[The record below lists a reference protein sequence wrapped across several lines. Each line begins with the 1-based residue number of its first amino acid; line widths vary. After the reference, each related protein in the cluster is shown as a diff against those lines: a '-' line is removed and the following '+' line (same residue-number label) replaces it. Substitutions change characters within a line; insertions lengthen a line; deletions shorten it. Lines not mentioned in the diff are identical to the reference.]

1 MNEEFANIKSI
12 EYKELSLIDVI
23 ILSQRDDLKAL
34 EELIK
39 RVQNNVYATLC
50 YLEDKN
56 FDPLDLTQEVLIRMS
71 KNIKSLKK
79 PNFFK
84 SWLNQ
89 ITMHVFYDYLRK
101 KNRQI
106 LTLSIDEQINSP
118 DEHSHITE
126 IPDTHKRP
134 EDATLTN
141 ELDTIIQESI
151 YKLPVSFRLPI
162 ILRELQ
168 GMSYEEIANSL
179 NTNIGTIKSRISRA
193 RNKLQEDLK
202 PYIA

>member
-1 MNEEFANIKSI
+1 MNDKFKDIKTI
-12 EYKELSLIDVI
+12 EYKELSITDVI
-23 ILSQRDDLKAL
+23 LLSQRDDFKAL

-39 RVQNNVYATLC
+39 RVQSNVYATLC
-50 YLEDKN
+50 YFEEKN
-56 FDPLDLTQEVLIRMS
+56 FDTLDLTQEVLIKMS

-79 PNFFK
+79 PHLFK

-89 ITMHVFYDYLRK
+89 ITMHVFYDHLRK
-101 KNRQI
+101 KNRQL
-106 LTLSIDEQINSP
+106 LTLSIDEPMNYFNTPAPIM
-118 DEHSHITE
+118 E
-126 IPDTHKRP
+126 IPDTHKPP
-134 EDATLTN
+134 EDTTLTH
-141 ELDTIIQESI
+141 ELDDQIRNSI
-151 YKLPVSFRLPI
+151 YKLPISFRIPI

-202 PYIA
+202 PYIT